1 MAWRYISIFKLERSV
16 NKKLINMFIPLN
28 HLKEKYNLNLTN
40 ILHVGA
46 HEGQELDDYIQ
57 CGAKKIHWIEANTD
71 LANKLSDRLDAS
83 IHKVTNAVVS
93 NEDDKEVIF
102 KIANNTQS
110 SSILDLGE
118 HSNLFP
124 DIYYTHEEKR
134 FTKTLNSILSEEV
147 FLEKIDFLNIDIQG
161 AELLALQGLSDHLDS
176 IKSIY
181 IEINDSEVY
190 KNCSQTN
197 EIDEFL
203 NKFNFERKEKYLY
216 SNHPWGDAFYLK
228 KHE

>member
-1 MAWRYISIFKLERSV
+1 
-16 NKKLINMFIPLN
+16 MFISLKY
-28 HLKEKYNLNLTN
+28 LKEKYNLNLTN

-46 HEGQELDDYIQ
+46 HEAQELDDYIE
-57 CGAKKIHWIEANTD
+57 CGAKKIHWVEANTE
-71 LANKLSDRLDAS
+71 LAAKLTDRLDKS

-93 NEDDKEVIF
+93 NEDNKEVVF

-124 DIYYTHEEKR
+124 DIYYIHEEKR
-134 FTKTLNSILSEEV
+134 LTKTLNSILTEEP
-147 FLEKIDFLNIDIQG
+147 FLDRINFLNIDIQG
-161 AELLALQGLSDHLDS
+161 AELLALEGLYNHLNF
-176 IKSIY
+176 IESIY

-190 KNCSQTN
+190 KNCSKTN
-197 EIDEFL
+197 EIDKFL

-216 SNHPWGDAFYLK
+216 SNHPWGDAFYIK
-228 KHE
+228 KYE